1 MRTSFTYLLAACLV
15 GCSVPAAASDS
26 QADRVTLTG
35 LTPISVVLEELP
47 PIAQRNGLT
56 SAALQSDVE
65 RRLRQ
70 AGISITPDA
79 DAYLYV
85 HVTIADPGGRLPLP
99 YFVDVS
105 LMQEVTL
112 PRGVRTRTPLQC
124 PTWNLT
130 SLGMVSGTGLRMAIG
145 DRVAQFVDQF
155 IVAYRS
161 VNPKP

>member
-1 MRTSFTYLLAACLV
+1 MRTRLTWLLAGWLAVCAA
-15 GCSVPAAASDS
+15 PAAASDT

-35 LTPISVVLEELP
+35 LTPLSVVVEGLP
-47 PIAQRNGLT
+47 PIAQSNGLT
-56 SAALQSDVE
+56 NAALQTDVE

-70 AGISITPDA
+70 AGISLTPDA

-85 HVTIADPGGRLPLP
+85 HVTIADPGGTLPLP
-99 YFVDVS
+99 YFVDIS

-112 PRGVRTRTPLQC
+112 PRGLKTRTPIQS
-124 PTWNLT
+124 PTWELT
-130 SLGMVSGTGLRMAIG
+130 SLGMVSAAGLKVAIT

-155 IVAYRS
+155 VVAYRS